1 MSRGGSDAIRFRE
14 VIPAMVVV
22 MAILAWTA
30 YGKVN
35 QSDRYQLTADLPRA
49 VAVYEGNAVVVD
61 GYTVGTVDDVVL
73 DGDQVRLTLGI
84 RDDFPIPVDAD
95 LEVVP
100 SALLGERVVR
110 LSPMWQAG
118 EPRMEPG
125 THLDRSRTA
134 IPVELDEALDVIS
147 SVLDDLDGETV
158 ARLVDVGATELEG
171 RGQVLNDAVAELA
184 DLTRTLSE
192 SDHSI
197 DRIVESADVLT
208 AALASKGS
216 ELGTLLDTFAT
227 ASGVLAAERDQIV
240 ALLEAVGTVS
250 EEGTALLV
258 EHDAAL
264 RADLQRLERVGRA
277 LATNADILPGLLNG
291 VTGFFQAAYGAY
303 RPSNRSVV
311 ARFALTPELVEQ
323 LEPLLVFL
331 GVRPCIPLDVK
342 CEGTPLVGQGSDPL
356 GGDTI
361 IDPDQGTIGGL
372 DLLPDLAPRQGGGG

>member
-1 MSRGGSDAIRFRE
+1 MNLPRSDAIRFRE
-14 VIPAMVVV
+14 LVPAMVVV
-22 MAILAWTA
+22 MGILAWTV
-30 YGKVN
+30 YGRIGEPEQYRV
-35 QSDRYQLTADLPRA
+35 TADLPRA

-61 GYTVGTVDDVVL
+61 GYTVGSVEEVAL
-73 DGDQVRLTLGI
+73 DGDHVRLTLAI
-84 RDDFPIPVDAD
+84 RDGFPIPEDAD
-95 LEVVP
+95 LDVVP

-110 LSPMWQAG
+110 LSPMWQEG
-118 EPRMEPG
+118 EPLMAPG

-147 SVLDDLDGETV
+147 SVLEDLDGDTV
-158 ARLVDVGATELEG
+158 AHLVEVGATELEG

-192 SDHSI
+192 SDESI

-208 AALASKGS
+208 AALASKDA
-216 ELGTLLDTFAT
+216 ELGTLLDTFDT

-240 ALLEAVGTVS
+240 ALLDAVGTLS
-250 EEGTALLV
+250 EEGAVLLV

-264 RADLQRLERVGRA
+264 RADIRRLDRVGRA
-277 LATNADILPGLLNG
+277 LAANADILPGLVDG
-291 VTGFFQAAYGAY
+291 ITGFFQAAWGGY

-311 ARFALTPELVEQ
+311 ARFAMTPELVEQ

-342 CEGTPLVGQGSDPL
+342 CEGTPLVGTGSDPL

-361 IDPDQGTIGGL
+361 VDPDEGTVGGV
-372 DLLPDLAPRQGGGG
+372 DLIPDLGGDG